1 MKKNLCLYKLYFHY
15 CLSSVQNCADW
26 FHIQFFICSSQN
38 DLHIFPVIYRVRVH
52 NFQAFSVWLK
62 MLIFLLWYLYHKK
75 IISLWI
81 TVKIWLFLVVFRN
94 LFHPSNLSTIAVT
107 LHFALANFFKV
118 IDLIFF
124 LHPYCIQKNS
134 SLENKMCGRL

>member
-1 MKKNLCLYKLYFHY
+1 MEAIFTVLNTASAVVKIRIEKNSCLYKLYFHY

-62 MLIFLLWYLYHKK
+62 MLIFLLWYLNHKK

-81 TVKIWLFLVVFRN
+81 TVKTWLFLVVFRN
-94 LFHPSNLSTIAVT
+94 LFHPSDLSTILLLLCT
-107 LHFALANFFKV
+107 CNQ
-118 IDLIFF
+118 IF
-124 LHPYCIQKNS
+124 LRS
-134 SLENKMCGRL
+134 